1 MENSRPSVSTRA
13 GHGLSNGH
21 IQLLP
26 ARVAPGSSLIGSRL
40 QSANGRSG
48 GHDDRAGLNPVVNG
62 LARAAGFRCQS
73 LAKKKVEKKHKKG
86 VVEEVSLDVAWLGR

>member
-1 MENSRPSVSTRA
+1 MT
-13 GHGLSNGH
+13 
-21 IQLLP
+21 
-26 ARVAPGSSLIGSRL
+26 PGSALIGSWL
-40 QSANGRSG
+40 QSADGLSRGYDIS
-48 GHDDRAGLNPVVNG
+48 AGLNSVLNG